1 MKKKDVGLSTP
12 SGMTQRYLFQ
22 NPDDV
27 RIKATDEL
35 RAAAGTTGN
44 RVSNTSPVTSD
55 KWVAH
60 LVVLRAAVT
69 NTPPTVGTVSGSA
82 TVNEGTPSGAY
93 SVSATDPDSDPLS
106 YSWSVLSGNATI
118 PGATTGPNVSVSFG
132 DGPSS
137 VQLQVVVSDGKG
149 GVETRSLTIGVL
161 NVAPSAVLGAP
172 VSVDEGGP
180 IGLALTAPSDP
191 SSADTAAGFEF
202 AFDCG
207 DGAGF
212 GAFGTTASVS
222 CATTDDGVRTV
233 GGRIR
238 DKDGGVS
245 EYTATVSVMN
255 VAPSATLV
263 FDDPVDE
270 GGAFALS
277 LIDASDPSS
286 VDAAAGFEFAFDCG
300 DGAGYGAFG
309 GAAGVACGAD
319 DDGTRA
325 VGAKVRDL
333 DGGERE
339 YTASV
344 SVLNVA
350 PEATLGAPASVN
362 EGSPIALELTG
373 ASDPSGADTRPG
385 SSTDS
390 IVVTAPASVA
400 TAPRH
405 RRRVARPTMPAVW
418 WVDASRTR
426 ISVRARTRRRW
437 RSSTWRRRRRSAR
450 RCRWTR
456 AARSGCR

>member
-1 MKKKDVGLSTP
+1 MTASSGNSGDSSTVTALSVTATAQSQLVAFYGMKKKDVGLSTP

-44 RVSNTSPVTSD
+44 RVSNTSPVTSN

-82 TVNEGTPSGAY
+82 TVNKGTPSGAY
-93 SVSATDPDSDPLS
+93 SVSATDLDSDPLS
-106 YSWSVLSGNATI
+106 SSWSVLSGNATI

-149 GVETRSLTIGVL
+149 GIETRSLTIGVL

-191 SSADTAAGFEF
+191 SSPDTAAGFEF
-202 AFDCG
+202 TFDCG

-212 GAFGTTASVS
+212 GAFGTTASAS
-222 CATTDDGVRTV
+222 CATTDERCSYRGWTYPGQGRRCQRVHRDRVRDERGSVGDVGVGRES
-233 GGRIR
+233 GGRGR
-238 DKDGGVS
+238 CVRVVADRCLGSVECGCCRRLRVS
-245 EYTATVSVMN
+245 RSTVVTAPAT
-255 VAPSATLV
+255 APSV
-263 FDDPVDE
+263 
-270 GGAFALS
+270 ALP
-277 LIDASDPSS
+277 AWR
-286 VDAAAGFEFAFDCG
+286 AALM
-300 DGAGYGAFG
+300 
-309 GAAGVACGAD
+309 
-319 DDGTRA
+319 TTSTPA

-350 PEATLGAPASVN
+350 PEATLGAPASV
-362 EGSPIALELTG
+362 
-373 ASDPSGADTRPG
+373 
-385 SSTDS
+385 
-390 IVVTAPASVA
+390 
-400 TAPRH
+400 
-405 RRRVARPTMPAVW
+405 
-418 WVDASRTR
+418 
-426 ISVRARTRRRW
+426 
-437 RSSTWRRRRRSAR
+437 
-450 RCRWTR
+450 
-456 AARSGCR
+456 